1 MTIAD
6 DPRERVLAWIR
17 HEPEALCD
25 RIDAWTHGSVYRSS
39 RYPRYS
45 NLNIVRVAD
54 DPGLDAT
61 TLAAFV
67 ERSLG
72 GLEVYRVEFDD
83 AAEAEPLRRDMEGL
97 GFLSMR
103 LMWLRFEGLSPEPG
117 AGVTEV
123 PYDEVEPLRAAWQ
136 GEGYPGVDSTEYL
149 AQSREV
155 RLSLGVRTLAMYD
168 GSRPVAFAGL
178 EPGHGEFEIAAL
190 YVAPEYRGQGRGTAL
205 TLAAIAG
212 GGPARDIW
220 ICADDEDRPK
230 ELYQRLGFRPVATTT
245 RFMRLPGLRLSG

>member
-6 DPRERVLAWIR
+6 DPRERALAWIR

-25 RIDAWTHGSVYRSS
+25 RIEARPHGTVYRAT

-45 NLNIVRVAD
+45 NLNMVRVAD
-54 DPGLDAT
+54 DPGLDAAA
-61 TLAAFV
+61 LAAFV
-67 ERSLG
+67 ERSLA
-72 GLEVYRVEFDD
+72 GLDAYRMEFDD
-83 AAEAEPLRRDMEGL
+83 AAEAEPLRRDMEAL

-103 LMWLRFEGLSPEPG
+103 LTWLRFEGPRPEP
-117 AGVTEV
+117 AEGVTEV

-136 GEGYPGVDSTEYL
+136 GEDYPGVDPTEYL

-155 RLSLGVRTLAMYD
+155 RLSLGMRTLAMYD

-178 EPGHGEFEIAAL
+178 EPGHDEFEIAAL
-190 YVAPEYRGQGRGTAL
+190 YVAPEYRGEGRGTAL
-205 TLAAIAG
+205 TLAAIAS
-212 GGPARDIW
+212 GGPARDVW

-230 ELYQRLGFRPVATTT
+230 DLYQRLGFAPVLTTA
-245 RFMRLPGLRLSG
+245 RFMRLPGLRLDG

>member
-1 MTIAD
+1 MAIAD
-6 DPRERVLAWIR
+6 DSRERALAWIR

-25 RIDAWTHGSVYRSS
+25 RIDSWSHGTVYRAS

-45 NLNIVRVAD
+45 NLNIVRVAG
-54 DPGLDAT
+54 DPGLDAAG
-61 TLAAFV
+61 LAAFV
-67 ERSLG
+67 ERSLT
-72 GLEVYRVEFDD
+72 GLDAYRLEFDD
-83 AAEAEPLRRDMEGL
+83 AAAAEPLRRDMEAL

-103 LMWLRFEGLSPEPG
+103 LMWLRFEGQRPEPA

-136 GEGYPGVDSTEYL
+136 GEDYPGVDPTEYL

-155 RLSLGVRTLAMYD
+155 WLNLGMRTLAMYD

-178 EPGHGEFEIAAL
+178 EPGQDEFEVAAL

-230 ELYQRLGFRPVATTT
+230 DLYQRLGFRPVLTTT

>member
-1 MTIAD
+1 MAIAD
-6 DPRERVLAWIR
+6 DPRELVLAWIR
-17 HEPEALCD
+17 HEPETLCD
-25 RIDAWTHGSVYRSS
+25 RIDAWSHGTVYRCS

-54 DPGLDAT
+54 DPGLDADR
-61 TLAAFV
+61 LAAFV
-67 ERSLG
+67 ERSLA
-72 GLEVYRVEFDD
+72 GLDAYRVEFDD
-83 AAEAEPLRRDMEGL
+83 AAAAEPLRRDMEAL
-97 GFLSMR
+97 GFMSMR
-103 LMWLRFEGLSPEPG
+103 LMWLRFEGPRPEPG
-117 AGVTEV
+117 VGVTEV

-136 GEGYPGVDSTEYL
+136 REDYPGVDPTEYL

-178 EPGHGEFEIAAL
+178 EPGHDEFEVAAL

-205 TLAAIAG
+205 TRAAIAG
-212 GGPARDIW
+212 GGPARSIW

-230 ELYQRLGFRPVATTT
+230 DLYQRLGFVPVLTTT
-245 RFMRLPGLRLSG
+245 RFMRLPGLRLNG